1 MKKAVVLVKDPAQQ
15 YEGLRTSLGLLLE
28 SVEVKMVVLNHEVA
42 ALAAKDEDEDA
53 YEAYFDNMEF
63 IDEMDGE
70 RYSNNRRNVDEWGF
84 RHAGRA
90 EIAAMLAA
98 ADHVIPF

>member
-1 MKKAVVLVKDPAQQ
+1 MKKAVVLIKDPAQQ

-28 SVEVKMVVLNHEVA
+28 SVEVAMVVLDHEIA
-42 ALAAKDEDEDA
+42 ALAAKDRDPDA
-53 YEAYFDNMEF
+53 HEAYFDNMEF

-70 RYSNNRRNVDEWGF
+70 RYSNNRRNIEEWGF
-84 RHAGRA
+84 RPAGPA
-90 EIAAMLAA
+90 EIAALLRA

>member
-1 MKKAVVLVKDPAQQ
+1 MKKAVVLIRDPKQQ

-28 SVEVKMVVLNHEVA
+28 SVEVKMIVLHHEVA
-42 ALAAKDEDEDA
+42 ALAGKEDDE
-53 YEAYFDNMEF
+53 EAFEEYFDNMEF

-84 RHAGRA
+84 KPAPPDV
-90 EIAAMLAA
+90 IAALLRD
-98 ADHVIPF
+98 ADNVIPF